1 MPDKSY
7 ATLKIIDSDTEK
19 ELIFTMPSEEAPLK
33 GSTPIQQ
40 LGSVNTYLKRYLYL
54 NALEIVE
61 NDLLDSQSGNV
72 QSQVQYATNEQLGII
87 FANEAMKRWSINK
100 LQTSSPTFEQ
110 AAKLIQEIEETKAR
124 RTAENG
130 ANIRAKNEG
139 LVITQGNSENTEMGS
154 NAAQKAKE
162 IFNA

>member
-1 MPDKSY
+1 MIFNKKTNWYKLAAMSISEAYDILGLRPGVDQKTLRQTLRQKRRELHPDVNRDNPN
-7 ATLKIIDSDTEK
+7 A
-19 ELIFTMPSEEAPLK
+19 ELEF
-33 GSTPIQQ
+33 Q
-40 LGSVNTYLKRYLYL
+40 LT
-54 NALEIVE
+54 
-61 NDLLDSQSGNV
+61 
-72 QSQVQYATNEQLGII
+72 
-87 FANEAMKRWSINK
+87 
-100 LQTSSPTFEQ
+100 EQ